1 MLTLSVS
8 SASSGPAESSTDSSP
23 GLSTP
28 LRTRGS
34 ASSARRGSIS
44 AIKRRA
50 EYQKAQTPQSNRL
63 GPKFRKICR
72 IVSAPSGL
80 ILEIL
85 NLEKMQHVMQKK
97 WILKMQT
104 KATAERKCK
113 KKEIINA
120 QKMQMQKRNAK
131 QI

>member
-1 MLTLSVS
+1 
-8 SASSGPAESSTDSSP
+8 
-23 GLSTP
+23 
-28 LRTRGS
+28 
-34 ASSARRGSIS
+34 
-44 AIKRRA
+44 
-50 EYQKAQTPQSNRL
+50 
-63 GPKFRKICR
+63 
-72 IVSAPSGL
+72 VSAPSGL

>member
-1 MLTLSVS
+1 
-8 SASSGPAESSTDSSP
+8 
-23 GLSTP
+23 
-28 LRTRGS
+28 
-34 ASSARRGSIS
+34 
-44 AIKRRA
+44 
-50 EYQKAQTPQSNRL
+50 
-63 GPKFRKICR
+63 
-72 IVSAPSGL
+72 
-80 ILEIL
+80 
-85 NLEKMQHVMQKK
+85 MQHVMQKK